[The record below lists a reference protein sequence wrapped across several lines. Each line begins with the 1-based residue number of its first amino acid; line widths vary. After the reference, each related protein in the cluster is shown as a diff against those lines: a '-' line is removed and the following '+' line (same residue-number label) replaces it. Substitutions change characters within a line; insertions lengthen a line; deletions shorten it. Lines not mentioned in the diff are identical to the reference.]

1 MIACSQQQNI
11 IFAQILRHND
21 GRKTHS
27 TIYLYYSQ
35 QKFPSLLYLGLSHS
49 AQVQFLLGLIQPA
62 SLELTLYLAQLV
74 WISALI
80 SHSGCPNTQDLLWF
94 ALFLGILNLLD
105 HVIKTFPPQK
115 AKPPGPPQTQV
126 IRI

>member
-1 MIACSQQQNI
+1 MVGKHTVQ
-11 IFAQILRHND
+11 
-21 GRKTHS
+21 S
-27 TIYLYYSQ
+27 TSITLSRN
-35 QKFPSLLYLGLSHS
+35 FHLWLYLGYLTQLRSSFYWVSSNLLVLSSHS
-49 AQVQFLLGLIQPA
+49 IWH
-62 SLELTLYLAQLV
+62 QLV

>member
-35 QKFPSLLYLGLSHS
+35 RKFPSLLYL
-49 AQVQFLLGLIQPA
+49 PA